1 MDLGG
6 TISGLGDSLRNIN
19 FPASKD
25 DVISNL
31 QDNNTSQEV
40 IDQVR
45 NASQETFN
53 SAEEVTQTVQDKA
66 QGN

>member
-6 TISGLGDSLRNIN
+6 TIDDLGQSLQNLN

-31 QDNNTSQEV
+31 QNNNAPQET
-40 IDQVR
+40 IEKVR
-45 NASQETFN
+45 GAGQDTFN
-53 SAEEVTQTVQDKA
+53 SVDEVTQTVQGKL
-66 QGN
+66 